1 MEYIL
6 GLLKEFVK
14 WELVMYIDCCGL
26 QLDSKHEAA
35 SAYVDAAN
43 CYKKSNPTGEF
54 SSLSS
59 LDDIFGFYFL

>member
-1 MEYIL
+1 MENIF
-6 GLLKEFVK
+6 GFVEDIFK

-54 SSLSS
+54 STLSS
-59 LDDIFGFYFL
+59 LDDILGFDFL